1 MSYIEQKC
9 DDTKEDNFDGNV
21 EGFSVRTYDYEI
33 LGLLYSTMLGVA
45 DYYKVLEEF
54 FFKKVNQLVY
64 LSELLKASFK
74 VP

>member
-33 LGLLYSTMLGVA
+33 LGLLYSTMFGVA

-54 FFKKVNQLVY
+54 F
-64 LSELLKASFK
+64 SRR
-74 VP
+74 